1 MVIVDTSV
9 VYKWYSLEENSD
21 QARVLLKNHLHGQEV
36 ICAPEL
42 ILYELTNAWVTKT
55 VLNLNQIKRNFK
67 NFQKDNI
74 TLEYLSYEMINKALA
89 LAKKYNITIYDACYV
104 ILAKQKKCLFITAD
118 QKIIEKVNLP
128 FVKLLKNYLN

>member
-21 QARVLLKNHLHGQEV
+21 QARVVLKNHLNGQEI

-55 VLNLNQIKRNFK
+55 GLTLSQIKKNFK
-67 NFQKDNI
+67 NFKDDNI
-74 TLEYLSYEMINKALA
+74 LLEGLSYEIISKALE
-89 LAKKYNITIYDACYV
+89 LAKKYKITIYDASY
-104 ILAKQKKCLFITAD
+104 ITLAKQKKCLFITAD
-118 QKIIEKVNLP
+118 QKLIEKVNLP
-128 FVKLLKNYLN
+128 FVKLLKDYVV